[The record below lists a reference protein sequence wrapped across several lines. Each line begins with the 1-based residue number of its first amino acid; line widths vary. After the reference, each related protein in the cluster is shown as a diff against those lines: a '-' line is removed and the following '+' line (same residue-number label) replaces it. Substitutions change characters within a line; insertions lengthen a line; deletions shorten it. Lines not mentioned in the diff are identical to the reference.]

1 METTIKRIVVLGPE
15 STGKSTLCK
24 ELANYFQTVWVP
36 EYARTYLLEKENHYT
51 IDDLKKIAI
60 GQLNSQD
67 EIIATTIASTQNKTN
82 EKFHPIF
89 IDTDLY
95 VIKVWSEF
103 VFNSCDN
110 SILTSI
116 ATRKYD
122 LYLLCYPDLP
132 WVPDPLREHPDE
144 TERLKIYH
152 YYKDAMINQSAPW
165 VEIKGDYQQ
174 RVEAAIAG
182 VKKLFQ

>member
-36 EYARTYLLEKENHYT
+36 EYARTYLLSQQNSYSFE
-51 IDDLKKIAI
+51 DLKQIAE
-60 GQLNSQD
+60 GQLQAED
-67 EIIATTIASTQNKTN
+67 QIIGSCKLTSTNQV
-82 EKFHPIF
+82 HPVF
-89 IDTDLY
+89 IDTDMY
-95 VIKVWSEF
+95 VMKVWSEY
-103 VFNSCDN
+103 VFNACDN

-116 ATRKYD
+116 ATRNYN

-144 TERLKIYH
+144 KERMKIYH

-174 RVEAAIAG
+174 RVEAAIAA

>member
-60 GQLNSQD
+60 GQLNSED
-67 EIIATTIASTQNKTN
+67 EIIATTIASIPKKPD
-82 EKFHPIF
+82 EKLHPIF

-144 TERLKIYH
+144 KERLKIYH
-152 YYKDAMINQSAPW
+152 YYKDAMINQSVPW

-174 RVEAAIAG
+174 RVEMAIAA
-182 VKKLFQ
+182 VKKIL